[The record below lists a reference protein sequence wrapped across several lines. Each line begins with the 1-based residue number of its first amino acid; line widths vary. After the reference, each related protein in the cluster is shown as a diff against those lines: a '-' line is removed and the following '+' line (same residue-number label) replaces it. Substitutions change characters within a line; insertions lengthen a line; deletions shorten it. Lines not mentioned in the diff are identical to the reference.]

1 MLNMFFFC
9 FISAET
15 IKEFDSHAMKDTE
28 KAKESPPKEIVSEG
42 QCYFKLHMH
51 NSYY

>member
-1 MLNMFFFC
+1 MTSPLKIILVL

-42 QCYFKLHMH
+42 QCYSKLHMH
-51 NSYY
+51 